1 MYQGAGRMLSS
12 LRQLYLMHLREF
24 FRDWEIILWSVLL
37 PVAMSWVLGVA
48 FVQKKITTRQIAVVG
63 DLSQSSELREV
74 INEIENRNISR
85 PKKSNDHSVFRF
97 SFTDQEN
104 ALRLLRKG
112 KVVLFIELSNSGVVR
127 FHLDPANETS
137 YLSYLILS
145 RRLSQERVEM
155 QLSPVTTHG
164 SRYIDFLIPGLIAL
178 GIMNSCLWGIGYVLI
193 EYRMK
198 KLMRRMIATP
208 VSRAVILA
216 SFFLSRMTIN
226 FVEAALLFLFGY
238 LYFGFR
244 LQGDIGSTLL
254 LFFSGNV
261 AFAGLAFLLASRA
274 ENTRTGNGVINVFS
288 IPLMLAS
295 GIFFSYTNFP
305 EAIQPLLQ
313 YSPLALLADSL
324 RTIFNASG
332 EWREILLPAAILNAF
347 GVFCFSISLKIF
359 RWH

>member
-1 MYQGAGRMLSS
+1 MVSA
-12 LRQLYLMHLREF
+12 LRELYLMHLREF

-37 PVAMSWVLGVA
+37 PVAMAWVLGVA
-48 FVQKKITTRQIAVVG
+48 FVQKKVTTRQIAVVG
-63 DLSQSSELREV
+63 DLRQSSELREV

-97 SFTDQEN
+97 TFTDREA

-112 KVVLFIELSNSGVVR
+112 KIVLFIELSDEGVVR

-155 QLSPVTTHG
+155 QLTPVSTHG
-164 SRYIDFLIPGLIAL
+164 NRYIDFLIPGLIAL
-178 GIMNSCLWGIGYVLI
+178 GIMNSCLWGIGYVII

-238 LYFGFR
+238 LYFGFK
-244 LQGDIGSTLL
+244 LQGDIGSVLL
-254 LFFSGNV
+254 LFVSGNI

-274 ENTRTGNGVINVFS
+274 DNTRTGNGVINAFS

-313 YSPLALLADSL
+313 YSPLALLADAF
-324 RTIFNASG
+324 RTIFNSVG
-332 EWREILLPAAILNAF
+332 ESREILIPAAILNAF

>member
-1 MYQGAGRMLSS
+1 MMTNLRS
-12 LRQLYLMHLREF
+12 LGQLYLMHLREF
-24 FRDWEIILWSVLL
+24 FRDWEIILWSVVL
-37 PVAMSWVLGVA
+37 PLAMSWVLGVA
-48 FVQKKITTRQIAVVG
+48 FVQKKVTTRQVAVVG
-63 DLSQSSELREV
+63 NLSESPELREV

-85 PKKSNDHSVFRF
+85 PRKSNDHSIFRF
-97 SFTDQEN
+97 TLADRDN
-104 ALRLLRKG
+104 ALKLLRKG
-112 KVVLFIELSNSGVVR
+112 KIVLFIELAADDTIR

-145 RRLSQERVEM
+145 RRLSQEKIEM
-155 QLSPVTTHG
+155 QLAPVTTQG
-164 SRYIDFLIPGLIAL
+164 SRYIDFLLPGLIAL

-226 FVEAALLFLFGY
+226 FVEALLLFLFGFF
-238 LYFGFR
+238 YFGFR
-244 LQGDIGSTLL
+244 LQGDFASLLL
-254 LFFSGNV
+254 LFLSGNV

-274 ENTRTGNGVINVFS
+274 ENTRTGNGVINVVS

-295 GIFFSYTNFP
+295 GIFFSYANFP
-305 EAIQPLLQ
+305 EAIWPLLQ
-313 YSPLALLADSL
+313 YSPLALLADAL
-324 RTIFNASG
+324 RTIFNAPG
-332 EWREILLPAAILNAF
+332 EWHEILIPVAILNAF

>member
-1 MYQGAGRMLSS
+1 MRPLG
-12 LRQLYLMHLREF
+12 QLYLMHLREF

-37 PVAMSWVLGVA
+37 PVAMSWVLGIA
-48 FVQKKITTRQIAVVG
+48 FVQKKVTTRQIAVVG
-63 DLSQSSELREV
+63 DLAKSSALREV

-97 SFTDQEN
+97 AFADREN

-112 KVVLFIELSNSGVVR
+112 KVVLFVEVSVDGVVR

-145 RRLSQERVEM
+145 RRLSQEKIEM
-155 QLSPVTTHG
+155 QLSPITTHG
-164 SRYIDFLIPGLIAL
+164 NRYIDFLIPGLIAL

-198 KLMRRMIATP
+198 KLMRRMVATP
-208 VSRAVILA
+208 VSRAAILA

-226 FVEAALLFLFGY
+226 TVEALLLFFFGY
-238 LYFGFR
+238 LYFGFA
-244 LQGDIGSTLL
+244 LQGDIGSVLL
-254 LFFSGNV
+254 LFVSGNI

-295 GIFFSYTNFP
+295 GIFFSYANFP

-313 YSPLALLADSL
+313 FSPLALLADAL
-324 RTIFNASG
+324 RAVFNAPG